1 MTDSGRRSGL
11 LERLKAILSTMLP
24 RPPGD
29 EEPIEG
35 LTDDEQAE
43 AHLRQVQLDNLQ
55 QKPRGPFPPPNI

>member
-11 LERLKAILSTMLP
+11 LERLKALLSMMLP

-35 LTDDEQAE
+35 LTEDERAE
-43 AHLRQVQLDNLQ
+43 AHQQQVQIDNLQ
-55 QKPRGPFPPPNI
+55 QRTKGPFPPA